1 MAIHSIL
8 VGHALGYCT
17 GYICKIA
24 EDEAESIAWGSSVKG
39 LECPSKG
46 PGLCLRSFIH

>member
-24 EDEAESIAWGSSVKG
+24 KDEAESIAWGSSVKG
-39 LECPSKG
+39 LECHSKG
-46 PGLCLRSFIH
+46 PGLCLGSFIH